1 MFTAF
6 FGCHIKAGEANEL
19 VLAYQE
25 VTEEKITI
33 KSDVEIF
40 HPVFL
45 MVCNDATLLEIK

>member
-1 MFTAF
+1 MNFNPTMFTAF

-33 KSDVEIF
+33 KSDVETF
-40 HPVFL
+40 SSSVFNGL
-45 MVCNDATLLEIK
+45 